1 MEPITIAAVSTVC
14 ANTASVLAQAWTWR
28 RTARRRRRGR
38 EAARHQ
44 QLHLRSLPAGSW
56 IVDLGEH
63 VLVIDIG
70 RADGS
75 TDGVR

>member
-28 RTARRRRRGR
+28 RTARRRAPGR

-44 QLHLRSLPAGSW
+44 HLRCLPTGSR

-63 VLVIDIG
+63 GLIIDLG
-70 RADGS
+70 GADRS
-75 TDGVR
+75 PDGVR

>member
-14 ANTASVLAQAWTWR
+14 ANTASVLAQAWTWQ
-28 RTARRRRRGR
+28 RTARTRGR

-44 QLHLRSLPAGSW
+44 HLRSLPAGSR
-56 IVDLGEH
+56 IVDLGGH
-63 VLVIDIG
+63 VLVIDISG
-70 RADGS
+70 ADGS

>member
-28 RTARRRRRGR
+28 RTARRRGR

-44 QLHLRSLPAGSW
+44 QLRLRSLPAGSR

-70 RADGS
+70 GADGS
-75 TDGVR
+75 ADGVR